1 MALQKCNIYH
11 KMKKVFGLF
20 EEGKL
25 KGQKCVMMKGAMLQK
40 AIEGKL
46 APKLHHFKVFQGLD
60 VSIIM
65 YTIIYYNKHYNVGQR
80 EGRSSSAIVGGSRH
94 LC

>member
-1 MALQKCNIYH
+1 MIEQAIQMALQEAGIYH
-11 KMKKVFGLF
+11 KMKEVFGLY

-25 KGQKCVMMKGAMLQK
+25 KGQKAVTMKGAMLQK
-40 AIEGKL
+40 ALEGKL

-60 VSIIM
+60 VSNN
-65 YTIIYYNKHYNVGQR
+65 YIY
-80 EGRSSSAIVGGSRH
+80 